1 MKATFSNTKV
11 NNLFWL
17 GRYVQRVYLILHFMR
32 KYRDMMIDED
42 KDKDAYIRFCA
53 KAGIVNNY
61 TSNDNFLQHYLFDK
75 NNSDSLITALSNASN
90 NATLL
95 REEIKSE
102 SFAYIQMAICH
113 IERCAI
119 ESSDIEDLQMV
130 TDCML
135 AFWGSLDERMSK
147 GEARSMV
154 KAGKYLE
161 NFDLYVRFDYP
172 QDRILYILENFEWH
186 AEKEKAVFDQIMLYQ
201 LRKEIEH
208 KDYSKTKVLEM
219 VNKIFIV

>member
-1 MKATFSNTKV
+1 MATFSNAKV

-32 KYRDMMIDED
+32 KYRDEVIDRD
-42 KDKDAYIRFCA
+42 DDKDAYKRFCIR
-53 KAGIVNNY
+53 AGIANTY
-61 TSNDNFLQHYLFDK
+61 SSNEDFLHHYLYDRS
-75 NNSDSLITALSNASN
+75 NPVSLITALSNADN

-113 IERCAI
+113 IERTSQEADV
-119 ESSDIEDLQMV
+119 EALQMV

-135 AFWGSLDERMSK
+135 AFWGSLDERMNK
-147 GEARSMV
+147 GEARSLI

-161 NFDLYVRFDYP
+161 NLDLFLRFDYP
-172 QDRILYILENFEWH
+172 HDRLLYILENFEWH
-186 AEKEKAVFDQIMLYQ
+186 AEKEKAVFDQILLFQ
-201 LRKEIEH
+201 LRKELER
-208 KDYSKTKVLEM
+208 KDFNKTKLLEM
-219 VNKIFIV
+219 ISKIFIV